1 MIVVIKSNT
10 PEKDIKKVVAKIKEL
25 GYQPHVLVGIL
36 RTVIACV
43 GDQRGKFRLQ
53 SLEAFECVEKVMPV
67 LEPYKLASRE
77 ANPDGSRIRIK
88 KGIEV
93 GGKKFI
99 VIAGPC
105 SVETK
110 KQLLKTAIE
119 VKEAGAH
126 ALRGGAFKPRT
137 SPYSFQGLGI
147 KGLKY
152 LKDASKKTGLPIVT
166 EVLDP
171 SDVETVAQY
180 ADVLQVGA
188 RNVQNFPLLKRLGKI
203 KKPIL
208 LKRGMTTTIDEFLMS
223 AEYILSKGNP
233 NVILCE
239 RGIRTFETA
248 TRFTLDISAVPVL
261 KKKTHL
267 PVIVDPSHASGHWEY
282 VAPLAYASVA
292 AGADGLIME
301 VHTEPEKAMSDG
313 AQSLK
318 PSVFK
323 DVMKNLKKFA
333 EVAGREL

>member
-1 MIVVIKSNT
+1 MIVVIKPNT
-10 PEKDIKKVVAKIKEL
+10 PEKEIKKVVSKVKEL
-25 GYQPHVLVGIL
+25 GYTPHVLPGVL

-77 ANPDGSRIRIK
+77 ANPEGSKVKISK
-88 KGIEV
+88 DVEV

-110 KQLLKTAIE
+110 EQVLRTAME
-119 VKEAGAH
+119 VKSAGAH

-137 SPYSFQGLGI
+137 SPYSFQGLGV

-152 LKDASKKTGLPIVT
+152 LKEASKKTGLPVVT

-171 SDVETVAQY
+171 SDVEVVAQY

-188 RNVQNFPLLKRLGKI
+188 RNVQNFPLLRRLGRI
-203 KKPIL
+203 KKPVL
-208 LKRGMTTTIDEFLMS
+208 LKRGMTTTIEEFLMS
-223 AEYILSKGNP
+223 AEYILAEGNP

-267 PVIVDPSHASGHWEY
+267 PVIVDPSHAAGYWEY
-282 VAPLAYASVA
+282 VPALAYASVA
-292 AGADGLIME
+292 AGADGLLVE
-301 VHTEPEKAMSDG
+301 VHPEPEKAMSDG

-318 PSVFK
+318 PSAFK
-323 DVMKNLKKFA
+323 EMMDKLRKFV